1 MLLIDG
7 HLDLGWNAVNWNR
20 DLTRTVAEIRKA
32 EAGSTEKGRG
42 TNTVAFPDLRQG
54 EVAVNLCTVL
64 ARAKPNG
71 YPQLDYQTQ
80 EIAYAAAQG
89 QLAYYRVMERSGVLR
104 MLRDAPSLAAHLAEW
119 KADSAATPLGV
130 ILSMEG
136 ADPIVDCD
144 QLASWW
150 DDGLRVLSLAH
161 YGPSAY
167 AHGTNSDGPLTA
179 RGRELLARMANIG
192 MILDVT
198 HLCDQSFWE
207 ALDLFPGRVIA
218 THNNCRALVPHCR
231 QFSDD
236 QVRALV
242 ARDAVIGVAFDTWM
256 LKPDWKA
263 GDEVSISTVIDQIDY
278 IRSLAGGT
286 RHIAIG
292 SDLDGGYG
300 TEQSPVEL
308 GTIAGIQQV
317 APLLRERGYPEA
329 GIEGIFHGNWTR
341 LFMEAWAK
349 R

>member
-42 TNTVAFPDLRQG
+42 TNTVAFPDLREG
-54 EVAVNLCTVL
+54 EVAVNLATVL

-80 EIAYAAAQG
+80 EIAYAAGQG

-104 MLRDAPSLAAHLAEW
+104 MLRDAASLTAHLAQW
-119 KADSAATPLGV
+119 KADAASTPLGI

-144 QLASWW
+144 QLGSWW

-167 AHGTNSDGPLTA
+167 AHGTNSDGPVTG
-179 RGRELLARMANIG
+179 RGRELLARMAKIG

-198 HLCDQSFWE
+198 HLSDESFWE
-207 ALDLFPGRVIA
+207 ALELFPGRVIA

-242 ARDAVIGVAFDTWM
+242 ARNAVIGVAFDTWM

-263 GDEVSISTVIDQIDY
+263 GEEVSISTVIDQIDY
-278 IRSLAGGT
+278 IGSLAGGT
-286 RHIAIG
+286 RNIAIG

-317 APLLRERGYPEA
+317 APLLRERGYGESD
-329 GIEGIFHGNWTR
+329 IEGIFHGNWTR
-341 LFMEAWAK
+341 LFLEAWT
-349 R
+349 